1 MLCYED
7 EKREVSGVLCACL
20 LCRFSFPPI
29 FRCAIVN
36 KCGFVG
42 YGVSVVWLLL
52 LLLLYILTGQIDRRA
67 RKRTD
72 ARGAQH
78 MQQSGRQAGVGGGGG
93 GGNSTRHCNTLYTG
107 PVVGV
112 GVEWEEIICKYADS

>member
-1 MLCYED
+1 M
-7 EKREVSGVLCACL
+7 CACL

-52 LLLLYILTGQIDRRA
+52 LLLLLYILTGQIDRRA

-78 MQQSGRQAGVGGGGG
+78 MQQAGRQEWEEEEGVVIQLDIA
-93 GGNSTRHCNTLYTG
+93 THYTG